1 MVAFRRKIK
10 SRTPRANYAVFGTA
24 SGAYARPLLLSALC
38 RDMRDSSFC
47 EDLASLFDLT
57 ECRGDDRVEVE
68 SFIAETFALAY
79 GANVCSF
86 MPRLL
91 AVCRKDGDL
100 LAAFGVR
107 SAKREKLFL
116 ENYFDRPVEHVIE
129 EKTGM
134 SLDRGKI
141 VEIGNLA
148 AIYPGGVR
156 WMIVALT
163 VMLYEE
169 GYEWVV
175 FTGTSALRNGFN
187 KLGLHPIEI
196 CPARIG
202 ALDAGE
208 QERWGTYYDNKPTVM
223 FGNIR
228 QGFQAMR
235 ANPKLLELLK
245 GENGS
250 FFRVLHADM
259 QPVAGN
265 HVK

>member
-1 MVAFRRKIK
+1 MVALRRKLK
-10 SRTPRANYAVFGTA
+10 GSTPQPDRVEALSA
-24 SGAYARPLLLSALC
+24 SGAYARPLLVSTLC
-38 RDMRDSSFC
+38 RDVQDASFC
-47 EDLASLFDLT
+47 EDLSRLFDLT
-57 ECRGDDRVEVE
+57 ECRNEDRAEVE
-68 SFIAETFALAY
+68 AFIRETFELAY
-79 GANVCSF
+79 GASVRAF

-107 SAKREKLFL
+107 SAGDEKLFL
-116 ENYFDRPVEHVIE
+116 ENYLEQPIEQAIE
-129 EKTGM
+129 EKVGVK
-134 SLDRGKI
+134 LDRSKI

-169 GYEWVV
+169 GYDWVV

-187 KLGLHPIEI
+187 RLGLHPVEI
-196 CPARIG
+196 CPAR
-202 ALDAGE
+202 AERLDAEE
-208 QERWGTYYDNKPTVM
+208 QSRWGTYYDNNPTVM

-235 ANPKLLELLK
+235 ANAKLLDLLN
-245 GENGS
+245 GEKGS
-250 FFRVLHADM
+250 FFRVLHSEL
-259 QPVAGN
+259 QPLES
-265 HVK
+265 

>member
-1 MVAFRRKIK
+1 MVALRRKIK
-10 SRTPRANYAVFGTA
+10 ASTPQPDRAAVGSA
-24 SGAYARPLLLSALC
+24 SGAYARPLLLSKLC
-38 RDMRDSSFC
+38 RDVQDTSFC
-47 EDLASLFDLT
+47 EGLTRLFDLA
-57 ECRGDDRVEVE
+57 ECIGSDRVEVE
-68 SFIAETFALAY
+68 AFIRETFALAY
-79 GANVCSF
+79 GANVTSF

-107 SAKREKLFL
+107 SAKNDKLFL
-116 ENYFDRPVEHVIE
+116 ENYIDHPIEQVIE
-129 EKTGM
+129 EKTGVK
-134 SLDRGKI
+134 LERGKI

-175 FTGTSALRNGFN
+175 FTGTSTLRNGFN
-187 KLGLHPIEI
+187 KLGLYPIDI
-196 CPARIG
+196 CPARVDL
-202 ALDAGE
+202 LDAEE
-208 QERWGTYYDNKPTVM
+208 QARWGTYYDNKPTVM

-228 QGFQAMR
+228 QGFQAMS
-235 ANPKLLELLK
+235 ANPKLLKLLN

-250 FFRVLHADM
+250 FFRVLH
-259 QPVAGN
+259 PETKTVESE
-265 HVK
+265 